1 MVEIVL
7 GVAVFTLA
15 VAVVGLFAMMG
26 ELTSRVPEPDRL
38 PGPHSPVHPST
49 LDNPPEPIPIPEAL
63 LETAPAQWPAELA
76 VVRDAELAHVLVFG
90 STCVT
95 CGRIA
100 NGETG
105 PLDVLPAPLAV
116 VVSCPLPKDGA
127 EFLAKHPMVT
137 DYPHLIDV
145 GGTWLSSN
153 FEVGISPSVLVFA
166 RGRLL
171 SAYTFVAATALS
183 QLPAASTS

>member
-7 GVAVFTLA
+7 GVAVFVLA

-26 ELTSRVPEPDRL
+26 ELTSRIPEPESLPDLHRL
-38 PGPHSPVHPST
+38 VHPST
-49 LDNPPEPIPIPEAL
+49 LDSPPEPHSIPEAL
-63 LETAPAQWPAELA
+63 LDAAPAEWPAELA

-105 PLDVLPAPLAV
+105 PLNVLPPPLAV
-116 VVSCPLPKDGA
+116 VISCPLPKDGA
-127 EFLAKHPMVT
+127 EFLAKHPLVT
-137 DYPHLIDV
+137 DYPHLVDV

-153 FEVGISPSVLVFA
+153 FGVGISPSLLVFA
-166 RGRLL
+166 RGRLQ
-171 SAYTFVAATALS
+171 SAHTFVAATALS
-183 QLPAASTS
+183 HLSAAANS